1 MAVMNRIPKEIK
13 QRLPQKSVKS
23 LNGGEYPEKGFG
35 IGGNTGGG
43 KSMALA
49 AILKT
54 CFKEKAKANAP
65 KMGHFNIARV
75 LWSCWPDEV
84 NYLRAHALDSD
95 TAERILALQTVPL
108 LILDDLG
115 RERIR
120 GSYAEDWAAS
130 QLDGIINHRYR
141 HEMPILWTT
150 NVPAAHLVVLYGSAL
165 VSRLTGDN
173 PLIWFNDLPDMRAG
187 I

>member
-1 MAVMNRIPKEIK
+1 MDSSREENLGKVSKSSEIGKEEHLINSPFVI
-13 QRLPQKSVKS
+13 LES
-23 LNGGEYPEKGFG
+23 LQVLSFV
-35 IGGNTGGG
+35 
-43 KSMALA
+43 
-49 AILKT
+49 LK
-54 CFKEKAKANAP
+54 
-65 KMGHFNIARV
+65 
-75 LWSCWPDEV
+75 
-84 NYLRAHALDSD
+84 DSD